1 MWYDEAFEEISAS
14 FPSSLGSKAR
24 GNAGREF
31 CPHPHLSHFPLVST
45 GTNFQRTLPKFHALK
60 YRGIEGDFIHIVKSQ
75 RVHPCLAWA
84 PWRTG
89 TSVPFP
95 GDSQSFGNDT
105 PGLEVTQPFAAIFLS
120 TDSEN
125 VVPVM
130 EINDTKMS
138 QRRGKRLKFGGRGE
152 RSESISRG
160 SESWENLLFDWKKK
174 KEKIIH
180 ARHDGEGRFPQ
191 LCQLKANLVVGV

>member
-60 YRGIEGDFIHIVKSQ
+60 YRGVEGDFIHIVKSQ

-120 TDSEN
+120 TDLEN

-174 KEKIIH
+174 KRKLSMQDMTE
-180 ARHDGEGRFPQ
+180 REGS
-191 LCQLKANLVVGV
+191 LSSANWKQI